1 MRTFDGKFMGKRV
14 RVTFEGKG
22 GKVTQVLQHV
32 PEHNGNPESWGSGN
46 VGLTAMV
53 TQAIEEAG
61 VGEHLL
67 AQATEVK

>member
-1 MRTFDGKFMGKRV
+1 MTTTEMNMFGRRV

-32 PEHNGNPESWGSGN
+32 PAQGGNPESWGSGN

-53 TQAIEEAG
+53 TQSLEA
-61 VGEHLL
+61 
-67 AQATEVK
+67 